1 MPRQKKGNKIIPV
14 AAGIA
19 ATAGVVAAG
28 VALMDEQNRKKLAK
42 GAKKALG
49 AAQDFAS
56 NISEEI
62 PQRYQAVTHELP
74 KAKKSRGKGSRK
86 STKKSKT

>member
-28 VALMDEQNRKKLAK
+28 VALMDKQNRKKVAK

-49 AAQDFAS
+49 AAQEFAS
-56 NISEEI
+56 NMSEEI
-62 PQRYQAVTHELP
+62 PHRYQTITHELP
-74 KAKKSRGKGSRK
+74 KAKRVKSSKSRK
-86 STKKSKT
+86 SARKTRS